1 MVPKVRRAVLFCV
14 LLLLVGL
21 TAAWWGVRTWNA
33 ESVFEDRVSILD
45 EDFPEAE
52 FYSSASQEELVD
64 LADDEVKSL
73 LERFPNSAAAL
84 NVQANR
90 DFLLSNMVAAEE
102 SWKSALALEPRN
114 PDALFGLANIAF
126 QAGEYD
132 EAIALCEGLLRTAPG
147 NPRVPL
153 LLADSF
159 MNKGQA
165 ELAVLVLEQHI
176 LSEPTSVQAF
186 EMLGSAQ
193 LSVGSYHKAIDC
205 FTQALE
211 FAPNSKDSYYGLGQ
225 AHAGL
230 GDKAKSAEAMQQ
242 FAKLA
247 NSKSQSTTIEAQ
259 AFEDRDQAAHVAAQV
274 YLDSALVYKTA
285 GDLPASQSRIL
296 KALRLQPNVV
306 AWLEEL
312 QRVLQLQGLRLQA
325 ADVGERL
332 VSLLPKEVRH
342 WLTLGSLYAEL
353 EQPEPAIAAFR
364 KAIELEPDRE
374 ECQAAK
380 SIIQRLK

>member
-1 MVPKVRRAVLFCV
+1 MVPKVRQTVLLCV
-14 LLLLVGL
+14 LLVLVGL
-21 TAAWWGVRTWNA
+21 TAAWWGVRAWTAQIAPEN
-33 ESVFEDRVSILD
+33 RVSILD
-45 EDFPEAE
+45 EDYPEAK
-52 FYSSASQEELVD
+52 FYATASQEELVS
-64 LADDEVKSL
+64 LADDEVRSL
-73 LERFPNSAAAL
+73 LERFPKAVAAI
-84 NVQANR
+84 NVKANR
-90 DFLLSNMVAAEE
+90 DFLLNNMIAAEE
-102 SWKSALALEPRN
+102 AWKAALALEPRN
-114 PDALFGLANIAF
+114 PDALFGLANLAF
-126 QAGEYD
+126 QAGKYD
-132 EAIALCEGLLRTAPG
+132 EAIAICEGLLRTNPG

-159 MNKGQA
+159 MNNGHA

-176 LSEPTSVQAF
+176 LSEPTSVQAI

-193 LSVGSYHKAIDC
+193 LALGSYNKAIDC
-205 FTQALE
+205 FTHALE
-211 FAPNSKDSYYGLGQ
+211 FAPDSKDSYYGLGQ

-230 GDKAKSAEAMQQ
+230 GDKAKAAEAMQQ

-247 NSKSQSTTIEAQ
+247 NSKSESTTIEAQ
-259 AFEDRDQAAHVAAQV
+259 AFVDRDQAAHVAAQA

-285 GDLPASQSRIL
+285 GDLHAAQSRIL

-312 QRVLQLQGLRLQA
+312 QRVLQLQGQRLQA

-332 VSLLPKEVRH
+332 VSLLPKDVRH

-353 EQPEPAIAAFR
+353 ERPEPAIAAFR
-364 KAIELEPDRE
+364 KAIELAPDNS

>member
-1 MVPKVRRAVLFCV
+1 VVPKVRQAVLFGA
-14 LLLLVGL
+14 LLLLVGVM
-21 TAAWWGVRTWNA
+21 AAWWGIRAWTTQ
-33 ESVFEDRVSILD
+33 SVPENRVSILD
-45 EDFPEAE
+45 EDFSEAK
-52 FYSSASQEELVD
+52 FYATASQEELVD
-64 LADDEVKSL
+64 LAGDEVKSL
-73 LERFPNSAAAL
+73 LERFPNSAAAA
-84 NVQANR
+84 NVKANR
-90 DFLLSNMVAAEE
+90 DFLLNDMVAAEE
-102 SWKSALALEPRN
+102 TWKSALALEPRN
-114 PDALFGLANIAF
+114 PDALFGLANLVF
-126 QAGEYD
+126 QAGKYD
-132 EAIALCEGLLRTAPG
+132 EAIALCEGLLRTNPG

-159 MNKGQA
+159 MNNGHA
-165 ELAVLVLEQHI
+165 DLAVLVLEQHI
-176 LSEPTSVQAF
+176 LSEPTSVQAY

-193 LSVGSYHKAIDC
+193 LAVGSYNKAIDC
-205 FTQALE
+205 FTHALE

-225 AHAGL
+225 AHAAL
-230 GDKAKSAEAMQQ
+230 GDKVKAAEAMQQ

-247 NSKSQSTTIEAQ
+247 NSSSQSTTIEAQ
-259 AFEDRDQAAHVAAQV
+259 AFEDRDQAAHVAAQA

-285 GDLPASQSRIL
+285 GDLPAAQSRIL

-312 QRVLQLQGLRLQA
+312 QRVLQLQGSRLQA

-332 VSLLPKEVRH
+332 VSLLPKDVRH

-353 EQPEPAIAAFR
+353 EQPEPAITAFR
-364 KAIELEPDRE
+364 KAIELAPDHP

>member
-1 MVPKVRRAVLFCV
+1 MVPKVRQAILFCA
-14 LLLLVGL
+14 LLLLVGV
-21 TAAWWGVRTWNA
+21 TVAWWSIRAWTTPSISEN
-33 ESVFEDRVSILD
+33 RVSILD
-45 EDFPEAE
+45 EDFPEAK
-52 FYSSASQEELVD
+52 FYATASQEELVD
-64 LADDEVKSL
+64 LAGVEVKSL
-73 LERFPNSAAAL
+73 LERFPNSAAAA
-84 NVQANR
+84 NVKANR
-90 DFLLSNMVAAEE
+90 DFLLNDMVAAEE
-102 SWKSALALEPRN
+102 TWKSALALEPRN
-114 PDALFGLANIAF
+114 PDALFGLTNLAF
-126 QAGEYD
+126 QGGKYE
-132 EAIALCEGLLRTAPG
+132 EAIALCEGLLRTNPG

-159 MNKGQA
+159 MNNGQA

-193 LSVGSYHKAIDC
+193 LAVGSYNKAIDC
-205 FTQALE
+205 FTHALE

-230 GDKAKSAEAMQQ
+230 GDKTKAAEAMQQ

-247 NSKSQSTTIEAQ
+247 NSSSQSTTIEAQ
-259 AFEDRDQAAHVAAQV
+259 AFEDRDQAAHVAAQA

-285 GDLPASQSRIL
+285 GDLPAAQARIL

-332 VSLLPKEVRH
+332 VSLLPKDVRH

-353 EQPEPAIAAFR
+353 EQPEPAITAFR
-364 KAIELEPDRE
+364 KAIELAPDHP